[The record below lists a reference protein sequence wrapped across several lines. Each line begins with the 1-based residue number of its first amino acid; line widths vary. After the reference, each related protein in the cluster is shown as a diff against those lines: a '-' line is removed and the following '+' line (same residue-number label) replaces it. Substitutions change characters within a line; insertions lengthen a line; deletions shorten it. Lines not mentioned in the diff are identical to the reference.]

1 MSGPSP
7 PGNLLAM
14 PPASPEPGQPGDHDG
29 PDSPPLSSS
38 RALRNV
44 ARQFVGA
51 YYRDLNVAPSR
62 VERYYTVRLRPGPV
76 PRDPFAVSPHTPSF
90 FNFTTPSTPRPP
102 PPSAR

>member
-14 PPASPEPGQPGDHDG
+14 PPASPEPGEQPADPDG

-51 YYRDLNVAPSR
+51 YYRDLNVAPSA
-62 VERYYTVRLRPGPV
+62 LN
-76 PRDPFAVSPHTPSF
+76 A
-90 FNFTTPSTPRPP
+90 TTPCVSAPSRSPRVSLTPPLF
-102 PPSAR
+102 SM

>member
-14 PPASPEPGQPGDHDG
+14 PPASPEPGEQPADPDG

-62 VERYYTVRLRPGPV
+62 VERYYTVRLRPLPI
-76 PRDPFAVSPHTPSF
+76 PTRLPHTPLFSM
-90 FNFTTPSTPRPP
+90 
-102 PPSAR
+102 

>member
-14 PPASPEPGQPGDHDG
+14 PPASPEPGEPADG

-62 VERYYTVRLRPGPV
+62 VERYYTVRLRPRPV
-76 PRDPFAVSPHTPSF
+76 PARPFAVSLTPPLFSM
-90 FNFTTPSTPRPP
+90 
-102 PPSAR
+102 